1 LFYACNNTEP
11 VVHCFTYE
19 TERLPDSGPK
29 LWKKETGSD
38 VSTEYI
44 WETFDSLFKT
54 VHRQGRRV
62 EELEARV
69 VELESRLQER
79 SAFPAQQQPPKQ
91 FEQVKE
97 MPAEKAA

>member
-1 LFYACNNTEP
+1 M
-11 VVHCFTYE
+11 
-19 TERLPDSGPK
+19 
-29 LWKKETGSD
+29 
-38 VSTEYI
+38 STEYI

-69 VELESRLQER
+69 VELERRLQER
-79 SAFPAQQQPPKQ
+79 ASRPAQQPKQ
-91 FEQVKE
+91 FEQVGE